1 MERVKL
7 LPYVICPQCKFEWS
21 KLTDDGCCFD
31 CRTAKND
38 EIDRMAKV
46 KRRLIKL
53 LGSEEAIKWY
63 TFDNFDPMPGTS
75 EAFERMFN
83 FNPNMENLYLYGPCG
98 RGKTHLAYALAV
110 KHLKAGR
117 SVIVCTPRELVNRFR
132 MRRSVE
138 DEIEEMETFR
148 SADVLVIDELGGGK
162 GTEFSLEIL
171 SDILNKRSLNVKNG
185 LIVTSNLSPDELSR
199 KNNDDRLTS
208 RIAGL
213 CDFIEINTSRD
224 YRTYRKQ

>member
-1 MERVKL
+1 MERVSV
-7 LPYVICPQCKFEWS
+7 LPYVVCPSCKGEWS
-21 KLTDDGCCFD
+21 KLTEEGICYD
-31 CRTAKND
+31 CRELKNA
-38 EIDRMAKV
+38 EIERLAKV
-46 KRRLIKL
+46 KRRLLKL
-53 LGSEEAIKWY
+53 LGSEDAIKWY
-63 TFDNFDPMPGTS
+63 TFENFDKLPGT
-75 EAFERMFN
+75 ETAYNRAFN
-83 FNPNMENLYLYGPCG
+83 FNPNMENLYFYGHCG
-98 RGKTHLAYALAV
+98 GGKTHLAYALAA

-138 DEIEEMETFR
+138 DEIAEMDIFR

-185 LIVTSNLSPDELSR
+185 LVITSNLSPDDLSH

-208 RIAGL
+208 RIGGL
-213 CDFIEINTSRD
+213 CDFIRIDTGVD
-224 YRTYRKQ
+224 YRIQRK